1 MPCSSYMKD
10 PDKDEAESKSLR
22 TINAGEGVKGNPLTW
37 LVAMQTCIT
46 TMENSV
52 EIP

>member
-1 MPCSSYMKD
+1 MKD
-10 PDKDEAESKSLR
+10 PDKDEAELKSLR

-37 LVAMQTCIT
+37 LVEMQTSIT
-46 TMENSV
+46 TTENSV